1 MSYQKQKEMEEAARI
16 TKTTV
21 PISEDNVG
29 FQMLK
34 SMGFEYGM
42 SLGKNNN
49 GIRNP
54 IDIKARK
61 KGAALKEGEG
71 EIFERKKRKI
81 LLQNAPKT
89 VVPEGV
95 SIWKLEQDVK
105 RAREVFRRLSEEEY
119 NPKVFTL
126 EHNFVGELF
135 MHMQQKF
142 SKKSGSHYKVARLFK
157 FKQPIVKQ
165 THTGGPQS
173 RTYFT
178 EITVELPEGTF
189 SEKAG
194 NKNKKV
200 SKQEAAYKI
209 CKLLREKKLKN
220 DIITKQEDTVRINR
234 ATAFSASALQKEM
247 DDTVEDMRNRFNYCL
262 WCGMKYSNFDELVD
276 KCAGESE
283 QAHILRRAEEKRK
296 EQERKRKEEEARL
309 KEERKRNEEEARLK
323 EEKKRKEEEARLK
336 ELERKSKEKEEEVRL
351 KKQKDQEARSKK
363 EKKHK
368 GFITKPK
375 LKMKPMLN
383 LHAELDQKNCS
394 GKEIWRLNN
403 TVKLTMKP
411 LLNENKIAIT
421 QVLEQV
427 NELLEE
433 SKLAVTTAAS
443 TGGPETNQKK
453 AATASQTKKASKL
466 FFGPA
471 ILAPDNGY
479 AR

>member
-61 KGAALKEGEG
+61 RGAALKEGEG
-71 EIFERKKRKI
+71 EIFERKKRQI

-105 RAREVFRRLSEEEY
+105 QAREAFRRLSEEEY
-119 NPKVFTL
+119 NPKVFTP

-165 THTGGPQS
+165 TRTGGPQS

-209 CKLLREKKLKN
+209 CKLLWEKKLKN
-220 DIITKQEDTVRINR
+220 DIITKQENTVRSNR
-234 ATAFSASALQKEM
+234 LTAYSASALQKEL

-283 QAHILRRAEEKRK
+283 QAHILRRTEEQRK
-296 EQERKRKEEEARL
+296 EQERKTKEEEV
-309 KEERKRNEEEARLK
+309 
-323 EEKKRKEEEARLK
+323 RLK
-336 ELERKSKEKEEEVRL
+336 ELERKTKEKKENVRLTKQKEQEARPKKKKKKEEEGV
-351 KKQKDQEARSKK
+351 
-363 EKKHK
+363 
-368 GFITKPK
+368 ITKPK
-375 LKMKPMLN
+375 LKMKPMLK
-383 LHAELDQKNCS
+383 LHAEHDEKNCP
-394 GKEIWRLNN
+394 GKEIRRLNN
-403 TVKLTMKP
+403 TTKLTIKP
-411 LLNENKIAIT
+411 WLNGTNIGKT
-421 QVLEQV
+421 QV
-427 NELLEE
+427 NAPPKGN
-433 SKLAVTTAAS
+433 KLVVTTAVS
-443 TGGPETNQKK
+443 TGDLENADEK
-453 AATASQTKKASKL
+453 AATATPIKKNSKL
-466 FFGPA
+466 YFGPA
-471 ILAPDNGY
+471 ILAPDNSY
-479 AR
+479 PR